1 MVGESGKADKVL
13 VCIPG
18 AGGALSNWAGPSEES
33 GTEDRRISSP
43 WQKPL
48 SSAVKFGLYSL
59 QLLKP
64 PTTIHPKEDHDEE
77 ETS

>member
-1 MVGESGKADKVL
+1 MIGESGKADKVL

-43 WQKPL
+43 WQNAFFRGELRTVLTPASHNK
-48 SSAVKFGLYSL
+48 
-59 QLLKP
+59 
-64 PTTIHPKEDHDEE
+64 DH
-77 ETS
+77 SPS